1 MITPPKSAPR
11 AFMTGM
17 IAVAGALTLIAMTVV
32 ILIYQ
37 EDTYRVQKLQEVVAQ
52 SDVLAASVTAALV
65 FDDSKATQ
73 EYVSALRAY
82 PSLEVAAVYNG
93 AGRLVAS
100 IARPAG
106 SAPPP
111 DVTIR
116 PPYFADDHII
126 IANPIKHNDQLVGKI
141 YLRVAIDSTMQRIVR
156 YAGIVLL
163 VTMAILMLTVL
174 GKMQQTLTKTNVRLQ
189 NEITERAKVEEAL
202 RQSHKMEALGQLAGG
217 VAHDFNNLLA
227 IIKSSLQLM
236 QRRLGPAKAD
246 VQRFIDAA
254 MDGVERASSVTHRV
268 LAFSRRQALAQQPT
282 NLSALVE
289 NMLDLIRQSAGS
301 AVEMETSLKSDWFT
315 VCDQNQM
322 ENVLLNLVVNAR
334 DAMPSGGKV
343 TIETADIN
351 LLRPRGDTPAG
362 EYTCLILRDTGTGM
376 SEEVRQKAF
385 DPFFTTKPHGKG
397 TGLGLSMT
405 FGYVRQSNGYIEI
418 ESEVGQGTMITIL
431 MPRATNIQRA
441 IT

>member
-1 MITPPKSAPR
+1 MIPNTQTPRSTL
-11 AFMTGM
+11 MTGT
-17 IAVAGALTLIAMTVV
+17 IAIAGALVLIAMTVV
-32 ILIYQ
+32 IVIYQ
-37 EDTYRVQKLQEVVAQ
+37 ERTYRAQKLHEVVAQ
-52 SDVLAASVTAALV
+52 SNVLASSVTAALV
-65 FDDSKATQ
+65 FNDAKAAQ
-73 EYVSALRAY
+73 DYVSALRAY
-82 PSLEVAAVYNG
+82 PSLEVAAVYDG
-93 AGRLVAS
+93 SGHLVAS
-100 IARPAG
+100 IARPNG
-106 SAPPP
+106 RTPPP
-111 DVTIR
+111 EIAVR

-126 IANPIKHNDQLVGKI
+126 VANPVRQNGELVGKI
-141 YLRVAIDSTMQRIVR
+141 YLQVAIDSTLQRIVR

-163 VTMAILMLTVL
+163 VTMAVLMLTVL
-174 GKMQQTLTKTNVRLQ
+174 GKMQQTLRNTNARLQ
-189 NEITERAKVEEAL
+189 NEMAERAIVEEAL

-254 MDGVERASSVTHRV
+254 MDGVERASSVTQRV
-268 LAFSRRQALAQQPT
+268 LAFSRRQALVQEPT

-289 NMLDLIRQSAGS
+289 NMLDLVRQSAGS
-301 AVEMETSLKSDWFT
+301 TVQIETSLKSVWFT

-322 ENVLLNLVVNAR
+322 ENVILNLVVNAR

-343 TIETADIN
+343 IIETAD
-351 LLRPRGDTPAG
+351 LYLTQPRNDVPSGKYA
-362 EYTCLILRDTGTGM
+362 CLTLRDTGTGM
-376 SEEVRQKAF
+376 PEEVRRKAF

-418 ESEVGQGTMITIL
+418 ESEVGQGTQIIIF
-431 MPRATNIQRA
+431 MPRAADIQRA
-441 IT
+441 IV

>member
-1 MITPPKSAPR
+1 MITRLKTTPPTL
-11 AFMTGM
+11 MTGTVA
-17 IAVAGALTLIAMTVV
+17 IAGALILIAMTVV
-32 ILIYQ
+32 IVVYQ
-37 EDTYRVQKLQEVVAQ
+37 EHTYRAQKLQEVVAQ

-65 FDDSKATQ
+65 FNDAKATQ

-82 PSLEVAAVYNG
+82 PSLEVAAVYDG
-93 AGRLVAS
+93 AGHLVAS
-100 IARPAG
+100 IARPNG
-106 SAPPP
+106 STPPP
-111 DVTIR
+111 EVAVR
-116 PPYFADDHII
+116 PPYFANDHII
-126 IANPIKHNDQLVGKI
+126 VANTVKQNGELVGKI
-141 YLRVAIDSTMQRIVR
+141 YLRVAIDSTIQRIVR

-163 VTMAILMLTVL
+163 VTMAVLMLTVL
-174 GKMQQTLTKTNVRLQ
+174 GKTQQTLTKTNARLQ
-189 NEITERAKVEEAL
+189 NEMAERAKVEEAL

-254 MDGVERASSVTHRV
+254 MDGVERASSVTQRV

-289 NMLDLIRQSAGS
+289 NMLDLVRQSAGS
-301 AVEMETSLKSDWFT
+301 AVQMETSLKSDWFT
-315 VCDQNQM
+315 ICDQNQM
-322 ENVLLNLVVNAR
+322 ENVILNLVINAR

-343 TIETADIN
+343 IIETADVHLTQSRDDI
-351 LLRPRGDTPAG
+351 PSG
-362 EYTCLILRDTGTGM
+362 EYACLILRDTGTGM
-376 SEEVRQKAF
+376 PEEVRRKAF

-418 ESEVGQGTMITIL
+418 ASAVGRGTMVTIF
-431 MPRATNIQRA
+431 MPRAENIQRA
-441 IT
+441 II